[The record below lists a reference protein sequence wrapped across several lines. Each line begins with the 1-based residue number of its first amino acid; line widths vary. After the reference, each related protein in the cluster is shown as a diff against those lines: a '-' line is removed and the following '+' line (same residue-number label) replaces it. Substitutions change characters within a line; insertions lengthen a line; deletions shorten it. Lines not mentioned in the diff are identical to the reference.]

1 MDCMRPFSRRTKG
14 GAMKPTTLA
23 EALSVVPTHWLL
35 IPGVDVPRKG
45 GDEIRVESRRE
56 WLPVEDML
64 WDFERAYEHGVI
76 ARRSIPQDVRESAA
90 WWLLYNTLA
99 EVDPIPKFDQLMAR
113 FIITMYGDD
122 DNHLD
127 IEPEAEVSGMRSFNG
142 ESKAFA
148 AIKALGGEQRII
160 KELSAGPDPLG
171 RWVLAGKP

>member
-1 MDCMRPFSRRTKG
+1 
-14 GAMKPTTLA
+14 MKPTTLE
-23 EALSVVPTHWLL
+23 EALLMVPTHWLL
-35 IPGVDVPRKG
+35 TPGVDVWQD
-45 GDEIRVESRRE
+45 GDEEVFCSDYGPY
-56 WLPVEDML
+56 WS
-64 WDFERAYEHGVI
+64 DFLGGVGFEIPERKDALTQPII
-76 ARRSIPQDVRESAA
+76 ARRPIPRDVRESAA

-160 KELSAGPDPLG
+160 KELSAGHDPLG
-171 RWVLAGKP
+171 RWILAGKP